1 MAVDIEALK
10 ALGLSDQE
18 INQLVAIEAGG
29 FPTRAAAPQQV
40 TNRVAGAYDYTPLY
54 GAGEIIPGLTA
65 EIFNNLGIPN
75 PNIPVFELLGSAN
88 KGGNNAN
95 ERLAFAAQPGQSFR
109 LVNNATGQVV
119 GEARTPE
126 EISSLVAQS
135 NALSKQLGK
144 KADLS
149 FEQSTPEVLGGGYS
163 PIFEDQPNILF
174 DTPMKLIAAGML
186 ASTAGGLLQPGGLG
200 GVGAAGTTGA
210 TTAGATGTG
219 LIPGALEG
227 LSFAPVGTA
236 AVPAS
241 TIAGAVGAAAVP
253 AAAAAGD
260 LVVTAL
266 IAKGFTAAQA
276 AALVAS
282 GGAAAA
288 LASTA
293 NAGTTA
299 GSTAPS
305 SSTTTPSST
314 TPPTGTPTTSV
325 LPNGAEIVLTGSTPT
340 NLVPASLLAG
350 GGAAAA
356 AAANAAGSTST
367 FANEAAMKTGMTPE
381 EIAALNAGTTGAG
394 GVLGTGL
401 SLSQLATLGS
411 LGASAIGSLFGGG
424 GGGTGGAAGTYTS
437 ALGPMPSFG
446 GRAQIN
452 PNITDYEKYGFGPE
466 AQFFSG
472 GQGLNT
478 YTPPAATTP
487 AATTPAATTPAATTT
502 TTNLLDSAASTG
514 GNRTVTLP
522 QGPVSGGSPIVFQ
535 QGTPVQISPTARE
548 TNVINNATAVTNPAN
563 RVQNLADRSVFDYY
577 KNALETTGAYVNSG
591 FITPEQGN
599 MYNAK
604 LNAAMAA
611 PNTSLEAIRAA
622 APMPQYTYTAPTQPI
637 TDPNRYIND
646 LYKQIGSQYSQGLL
660 NQQQAR
666 GIQGLLQENLTS
678 GSTSIDALQNIYN
691 TEMQKYKPLI

>member
-54 GAGEIIPGLTA
+54 GGGDIVPGTTAGILA
-65 EIFNNLGIPN
+65 NLGIEN
-75 PNIPVFELLGSAN
+75 PNVPVFELLGSAN

-149 FEQSTPEVLGGGYS
+149 FEQSTGGAYS

-200 GVGAAGTTGA
+200 GAGAAGTTGA
-210 TTAGATGTG
+210 TTAGTTGTG

-260 LVVTAL
+260 LVITAL
-266 IAKGFTAAQA
+266 IAKGFTVAQA

-356 AAANAAGSTST
+356 AAAAANAAGSTST

-381 EIAALNAGTTGAG
+381 EIAALNAGTAGAG

-411 LGASAIGSLFGGG
+411 LGASAVGSLFGGG
-424 GGGTGGAAGTYTS
+424 GSGTGGAAGTYTS
-437 ALGPMPSFG
+437 TLGPMPSFG
-446 GRAQIN
+446 GRTQIN

-472 GQGLNT
+472 AAT
-478 YTPPAATTP
+478 SPSAIASPATTAAVTTP
-487 AATTPAATTPAATTT
+487 AATTPA
-502 TTNLLDSAASTG
+502 TNLLDNAASARLTLNEGTAPTGDVTQIG
-514 GNRTVTLP
+514 GNLGRSTPENTGMTQERLDQLQTRYENMRTP
-522 QGPVSGGSPIVFQ
+522 EFFQ
-535 QGTPVQISPTARE
+535 YFKSVNDVLDTY
-548 TNVINNATAVTNPAN
+548 
-563 RVQNLADRSVFDYY
+563 ADRGYM
-577 KNALETTGAYVNSG
+577 
-591 FITPEQGN
+591 TPEQAKAYQGRLETAASSP
-599 MYNAK
+599 NA
-604 LNAAMAA
+604 
-611 PNTSLEAIRAA
+611 SLASLQSAV
-622 APMPQYTYTAPTQPI
+622 PMPQIGDFLKPTGTPTPVTYTAPAQPI
-637 TDPNRYIND
+637 TDRSAYIND
-646 LYKQIGSQYSQGLL
+646 LYKQLGANVSQGLL
-660 NQQQAR
+660 AVPQAQTLQTQLR
-666 GIQGLLQENLTS
+666 QAYLNPQSTTEQLQG
-678 GSTSIDALQNIYN
+678 IYN
-691 TEMQKYKPLI
+691 TGMQQYKPLI